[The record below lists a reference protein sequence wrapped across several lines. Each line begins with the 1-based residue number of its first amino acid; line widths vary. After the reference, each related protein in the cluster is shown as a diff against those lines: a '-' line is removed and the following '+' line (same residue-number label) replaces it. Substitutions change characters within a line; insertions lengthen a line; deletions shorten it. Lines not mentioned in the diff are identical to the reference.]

1 MASLILV
8 SDMDGTLLDD
18 SSRIPPENIAAIRE
32 LIAAGGGFTI
42 ATGRPVRSIVDHP
55 ALRGLIT
62 LPVIACNGA
71 CLYDTQKQTYLFARR
86 LPDDVQALAARL
98 LAQYP
103 DFGALAF
110 SQADS
115 CTYTLRRTDLTDEV
129 VLRRETVGLHECG
142 PEGAPTPWSKLV
154 LSCPDTAHISR
165 CAELLATEHPD
176 VSITLTEGCYIEI
189 LPGGTSKGSALEE
202 LSHRC
207 DIPLDRFVAIGDSTN
222 DLQMLRCAGR
232 SAAVGNAAEA
242 VKAEV
247 DAVFASN
254 NDAGVADCIRSLLLP

>member
-103 DFGALAF
+103 DFGMLAF

-129 VLRRETVGLHECG
+129 VLRRETVGLSV
-142 PEGAPTPWSKLV
+142 PRRARPRRGASSSSPARTRRTSRAAP
-154 LSCPDTAHISR
+154 SCSPPSARTSASR
-165 CAELLATEHPD
+165 
-176 VSITLTEGCYIEI
+176 
-189 LPGGTSKGSALEE
+189 
-202 LSHRC
+202 
-207 DIPLDRFVAIGDSTN
+207 
-222 DLQMLRCAGR
+222 
-232 SAAVGNAAEA
+232 
-242 VKAEV
+242 
-247 DAVFASN
+247 
-254 NDAGVADCIRSLLLP
+254 

>member
-129 VLRRETVGLHECG
+129 CT
-142 PEGAPTPWSKLV
+142 
-154 LSCPDTAHISR
+154 
-165 CAELLATEHPD
+165 
-176 VSITLTEGCYIEI
+176 
-189 LPGGTSKGSALEE
+189 
-202 LSHRC
+202 
-207 DIPLDRFVAIGDSTN
+207 
-222 DLQMLRCAGR
+222 
-232 SAAVGNAAEA
+232 SAARRARPRRGASSSSPARTRRTSRAAPSCSPPSA
-242 VKAEV
+242 RTS
-247 DAVFASN
+247 AS
-254 NDAGVADCIRSLLLP
+254 R

>member
-1 MASLILV
+1 M
-8 SDMDGTLLDD
+8 
-18 SSRIPPENIAAIRE
+18 
-32 LIAAGGGFTI
+32 
-42 ATGRPVRSIVDHP
+42 
-55 ALRGLIT
+55 
-62 LPVIACNGA
+62 
-71 CLYDTQKQTYLFARR
+71 
-86 LPDDVQALAARL
+86 QALAARL

-103 DFGALAF
+103 DFGMLAF

-129 VLRRETVGLHECG
+129 VLRRETVGLHECA

-165 CAELLATEHPD
+165 CAELLATERPD

-189 LPGGTSKGSALEE
+189 LPGGTSKGTALEE
-202 LSHRC
+202 LSRRC
-207 DIPLDRFVAIGDSTN
+207 DIPLTRFVAIGDSTN

>member
-103 DFGALAF
+103 DFGVLAF

-129 VLRRETVGLHECG
+129 VLRRETVGLHECARTRRTSRA
-142 PEGAPTPWSKLV
+142 AP
-154 LSCPDTAHISR
+154 SCSPPSARTSASR
-165 CAELLATEHPD
+165 
-176 VSITLTEGCYIEI
+176 
-189 LPGGTSKGSALEE
+189 
-202 LSHRC
+202 
-207 DIPLDRFVAIGDSTN
+207 
-222 DLQMLRCAGR
+222 
-232 SAAVGNAAEA
+232 
-242 VKAEV
+242 
-247 DAVFASN
+247 
-254 NDAGVADCIRSLLLP
+254 

>member
-86 LPDDVQALAARL
+86 LPDDVQALAAR
-98 LAQYP
+98 ASVT
-103 DFGALAF
+103 GF
-110 SQADS
+110 S
-115 CTYTLRRTDLTDEV
+115 R
-129 VLRRETVGLHECG
+129 G
-142 PEGAPTPWSKLV
+142 
-154 LSCPDTAHISR
+154 
-165 CAELLATEHPD
+165 
-176 VSITLTEGCYIEI
+176 EI
-189 LPGGTSKGSALEE
+189 LSQVEAARFLDVRDDRGARTNHLLTRSSSAARRSVCTSVPRRARPHRGASSSSPARTRGTSRAAPSCSPPSA
-202 LSHRC
+202 R
-207 DIPLDRFVAIGDSTN
+207 T
-222 DLQMLRCAGR
+222 
-232 SAAVGNAAEA
+232 SA
-242 VKAEV
+242 
-247 DAVFASN
+247 S
-254 NDAGVADCIRSLLLP
+254 R

>member
-32 LIAAGGGFTI
+32 LVAAGGGFTI

-71 CLYDTQKQTYLFARR
+71 CLYDTEKREYLFARR
-86 LPDDVQALAARL
+86 LPEDVQALAAQL
-98 LAQYP
+98 LVQYP
-103 DFGALAF
+103 DFGVLAF

-142 PEGAPTPWSKLV
+142 PDGAPTPWSKLV
-154 LSCPDTAHISR
+154 LSCPDTARIAR
-165 CAELLATEHPD
+165 CAELLAAERPD

-202 LSHRC
+202 LSRRC

-232 SAAVGNAAEA
+232 SAAVGNAAES

-254 NDAGVADCIRSLLLP
+254 NDAGVAACIRSLLLP

>member
-98 LAQYP
+98 LAQ
-103 DFGALAF
+103 FGI
-110 SQADS
+110 SS
-115 CTYTLRRTDLTDEV
+115 
-129 VLRRETVGLHECG
+129 
-142 PEGAPTPWSKLV
+142 PEAPLWTGMEQ
-154 LSCPDTAHISR
+154 T
-165 CAELLATEHPD
+165 
-176 VSITLTEGCYIEI
+176 
-189 LPGGTSKGSALEE
+189 
-202 LSHRC
+202 
-207 DIPLDRFVAIGDSTN
+207 
-222 DLQMLRCAGR
+222 
-232 SAAVGNAAEA
+232 
-242 VKAEV
+242 
-247 DAVFASN
+247 
-254 NDAGVADCIRSLLLP
+254 

>member
-1 MASLILV
+1 M
-8 SDMDGTLLDD
+8 
-18 SSRIPPENIAAIRE
+18 
-32 LIAAGGGFTI
+32 
-42 ATGRPVRSIVDHP
+42 RSIVDHP

-71 CLYDTQKQTYLFARR
+71 CLYDTQKQTYLFAHR

-103 DFGALAF
+103 DFGVLAF

-129 VLRRETVGLHECG
+129 VLRRETVGLHECA

-165 CAELLATEHPD
+165 CAELLATERPD

-189 LPGGTSKGSALEE
+189 LPGGTSKGTALEE
-202 LSHRC
+202 LSRRC
-207 DIPLDRFVAIGDSTN
+207 DIPLTRFVAIGDSTN

-232 SAAVGNAAEA
+232 SAAVDNAAEA

>member
-1 MASLILV
+1 MC
-8 SDMDGTLLDD
+8 
-18 SSRIPPENIAAIRE
+18 R
-32 LIAAGGGFTI
+32 
-42 ATGRPVRSIVDHP
+42 RSP
-55 ALRGLIT
+55 R
-62 LPVIACNGA
+62 
-71 CLYDTQKQTYLFARR
+71 
-86 LPDDVQALAARL
+86 RL

-103 DFGALAF
+103 DFGVLAF

-129 VLRRETVGLHECG
+129 VLRRETVGLHECA

-165 CAELLATEHPD
+165 CAELLAAERPD

-189 LPGGTSKGSALEE
+189 LPGGTSKGTALEE
-202 LSHRC
+202 LSRRC
-207 DIPLDRFVAIGDSTN
+207 DIPLTRFVAIGDSTN

>member
-86 LPDDVQALAARL
+86 LPDDVQALAARH
-98 LAQYP
+98 AARKHRHP
-103 DFGALAF
+103 PALP
-110 SQADS
+110 
-115 CTYTLRRTDLTDEV
+115 LPL
-129 VLRRETVGLHECG
+129 GH
-142 PEGAPTPWSKLV
+142 
-154 LSCPDTAHISR
+154 
-165 CAELLATEHPD
+165 
-176 VSITLTEGCYIEI
+176 
-189 LPGGTSKGSALEE
+189 LPGKFLHVALK
-202 LSHRC
+202 R
-207 DIPLDRFVAIGDSTN
+207 RAR
-222 DLQMLRCAGR
+222 QA
-232 SAAVGNAAEA
+232 
-242 VKAEV
+242 
-247 DAVFASN
+247 
-254 NDAGVADCIRSLLLP
+254 

>member
-142 PEGAPTPWSKLV
+142 PAVEQARPL
-154 LSCPDTAHISR
+154 
-165 CAELLATEHPD
+165 
-176 VSITLTEGCYIEI
+176 
-189 LPGGTSKGSALEE
+189 LPGHGAHLALRRAAR
-202 LSHRC
+202 HRA
-207 DIPLDRFVAIGDSTN
+207 PGRQHHADRRLLHRDSPRRH
-222 DLQMLRCAGR
+222 QQGYGA
-232 SAAVGNAAEA
+232 
-242 VKAEV
+242 
-247 DAVFASN
+247 
-254 NDAGVADCIRSLLLP
+254 

>member
-129 VLRRETVGLHECG
+129 VLRRSARVRPGG
-142 PEGAPTPWSKLV
+142 R
-154 LSCPDTAHISR
+154 AHAVEQAR
-165 CAELLATEHPD
+165 PL
-176 VSITLTEGCYIEI
+176 
-189 LPGGTSKGSALEE
+189 LPGHGAHLALRRAAR
-202 LSHRC
+202 HRA
-207 DIPLDRFVAIGDSTN
+207 PGRQHHADRRLLHRDSPRRH
-222 DLQMLRCAGR
+222 QQGYGA
-232 SAAVGNAAEA
+232 
-242 VKAEV
+242 
-247 DAVFASN
+247 
-254 NDAGVADCIRSLLLP
+254 

>member
-42 ATGRPVRSIVDHP
+42 GDGRPVRSIVDHP

-71 CLYDTQKQTYLFARR
+71 CLYDTRNRR
-86 LPDDVQALAARL
+86 ISSRAACRTMCRCSPR
-98 LAQYP
+98 ACSRSIRIS
-103 DFGALAF
+103 ACSAF
-110 SQADS
+110 SQADN

-129 VLRRETVGLHECG
+129 VLRRETVGLHECA

-154 LSCPDTAHISR
+154 LSCPDTGAHLALAPSCSPPSARTSASR
-165 CAELLATEHPD
+165 
-176 VSITLTEGCYIEI
+176 
-189 LPGGTSKGSALEE
+189 
-202 LSHRC
+202 
-207 DIPLDRFVAIGDSTN
+207 
-222 DLQMLRCAGR
+222 
-232 SAAVGNAAEA
+232 
-242 VKAEV
+242 
-247 DAVFASN
+247 
-254 NDAGVADCIRSLLLP
+254 